1 MFILNCIRGH
11 VSMKKEKSQNTSSNK
26 KTQKKKS
33 PNKKFFI
40 ITACIC
46 FIVFLGSFFAFRY
59 VLGGLSIRQIDDSA
73 ENLGLDADTAQ
84 KSKDSDITN
93 IALFGIDTRDPD
105 GTSGRS
111 DSIIILSVDQKNN
124 VVKMTSILRDSKVP
138 IDGHGEEKITHAYMY
153 GGPEL
158 AIKTI
163 NENFHLDIKD
173 YVTVNFSQL
182 ADVIDVLGGIDIEI
196 TEEERQQI
204 NISANA
210 EGLSA
215 PEVTES
221 GMVHLNGAQATA
233 YARIRHIDSDI
244 VRADRQKKV
253 LECMLSKVQSMS
265 VFEYP
270 SLLSTIL
277 PMVETSLGYTEI
289 FAFSPMLL
297 GDITIEETSV
307 PNSEDNAVGG
317 GNPWVWEYDLE
328 KASERMHEFIYG

>member
-11 VSMKKEKSQNTSSNK
+11 VFMKKEKTQNTSSNK

-46 FIVFLGSFFAFRY
+46 FIVFWGSFFAFRY

-93 IALFGIDTRDPD
+93 IALFGIDTRDPE
-105 GTSGRS
+105 GTTGRS

-138 IDGHGEEKITHAYMY
+138 IDGHGEEKITHAYAY

-163 NENFHLDIKD
+163 NENFHMDIKD
-173 YVTVNFSQL
+173 YATVNFSQL
-182 ADVIDVLGGIDIEI
+182 ADVIDVIGGIDIQL
-196 TEEERQQI
+196 TEEERKTLYI
-204 NISANA
+204 DEYSD
-210 EGLSA
+210 
-215 PEVTES
+215 S
-221 GMVHLNGAQATA
+221 GYYHLDGATA
-233 YARIRHIDSDI
+233 TKYARIRKIDSDSA
-244 VRADRQKKV
+244 RADRQKYV

-317 GNPWVWEYDLE
+317 GDPWVWEYDLE
-328 KASERMHEFIYG
+328 KASQRIHEFIYG